1 MSNDIHSKIDRLLRD
16 MVEYGAYRIMYV
28 ITENVNGKTIYKDYE
43 VKNGSTSL
51 IATGSEDVAE
61 VCAATLLDY
70 YREQNK
76 GTLI

>member
-1 MSNDIHSKIDRLLRD
+1 MDNSQTIERLLCD

-43 VKNGSTSL
+43 VKNGATSL
-51 IATGSEDVAE
+51 IATDSEDVVE

-70 YREQNK
+70 YRGQNK